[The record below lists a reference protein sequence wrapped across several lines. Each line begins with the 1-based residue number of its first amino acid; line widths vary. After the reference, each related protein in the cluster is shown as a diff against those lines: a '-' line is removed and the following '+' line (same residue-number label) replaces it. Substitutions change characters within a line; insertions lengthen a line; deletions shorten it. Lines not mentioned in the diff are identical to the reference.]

1 MAAFD
6 VLKLFLPAA
15 TAFLIGIAITPSLTG
30 YLYSHQMWKKKVR
43 TLTLDGREAK
53 FFSQLHKDKEV
64 GTPRMGGIVIWASV
78 LITTLLFWLLPKIAA
93 GEFADGL
100 NFLSRNQTWLPLF
113 TLITASLV
121 GLIDDYF

>member
-64 GTPRMGGIVIWASV
+64 GTPRMGGIVIWLSATLTML
-78 LITTLLFWLLPKIAA
+78 LIWGLAKI
-93 GEFADGL
+93 FPTDL
-100 NFLSRNQTWLPLF
+100 MTKLDFM
-113 TLITASLV
+113 
-121 GLIDDYF
+121 